1 MDIRRIPYVLS
12 IIESGGNLTKAAE
25 RMHISQPALSQIL
38 RRIEDEFGVLIFDR
52 RKTPMTLTKSGES
65 FVRTAQAI
73 HRLGEA
79 MCLEFRDEREL
90 NKGELHIGVTNFRA
104 TYVLPGIL
112 ARLRRLHPGIDIVVH
127 EASNSELLRFMEEF
141 RTDITIGNIRRD
153 DYHEQWYMTEIL
165 SDEELVLA
173 VPPGHCLA
181 AVNEIETPRLLAGE
195 VVIIPPKSEYMREII
210 DEYFKEERFAPER
223 VIETS
228 NAEFST
234 RMISEGMCVAIV
246 SDWIIGRENTAAC
259 PAYVRF
265 KNAPMRIRTTISY
278 PKEPYASAA
287 ARAFMA
293 SVAAG
298 FEKCQ
303 PENL

>member
-25 RMHISQPALSQIL
+25 RMHISQPALSQIV
-38 RRIEDEFGVLIFDR
+38 RRIEDEFGILIFDR
-52 RKTPMTLTKSGES
+52 RKTPMTLTISGES

-73 HRLGEA
+73 HRLSEA

-90 NKGELHIGVTNFRA
+90 RKGELHIGVTNFRA

-112 ARLRRLHPGIDIVVH
+112 ARLRRQYPGIDIVIH
-127 EASNSELLRFMEEF
+127 EASNTELLRLMEEF
-141 RTDITIGNIRRD
+141 RTDITIGNLRGD
-153 DYHEQWYMTEIL
+153 DYPEQWYVTEIL

-173 VPPGHCLA
+173 VPPGHRLA
-181 AVNEIETPRLLAGE
+181 AAREIASPRQLAGE
-195 VVIIPPKSEYMREII
+195 VVIIPPKPEHMREII
-210 DEYFKEERFAPER
+210 DEYFKGGRFVPER

-234 RMISEGMCVAIV
+234 RMIAGGMCVAIV
-246 SDWIIGRENTAAC
+246 SDWIIGRENAAVS
-259 PAYVRF
+259 PVYVRF
-265 KNAPMRIRTTISY
+265 KNAPMRIRTTISC
-278 PKEPYASAA
+278 PKEQYASAA

-293 SVAAG
+293 SVAEE
-298 FEKCQ
+298 FEKRRSGS
-303 PENL
+303 L